1 MTPDHTDGEPAADDP
16 EVPGLA
22 GERTDLAW
30 SRSAL
35 ALGVAGAAVLRRV
48 WESVDTDNARAVV
61 LALLGVGAATWLAAL
76 AWAHGA
82 ARTTMEGRRV
92 ASAVVLRRVTLGTL
106 MFCAAAL
113 VLAIIPAKS

>member
-1 MTPDHTDGEPAADDP
+1 MAAHHTDREPTVDDP
-16 EVPGLA
+16 DVPGLA

-35 ALGVAGAAVLRRV
+35 AVGVAGAAVLRRV
-48 WESVDTDNARAVV
+48 WESIDTENAQAVV
-61 LALLGVGAATWLAAL
+61 LALLGVGTATWLTAL

-92 ASAVVLRRVTLGTL
+92 ASANVLRRVTLGTL
-106 MFCAAAL
+106 MFCLVAL
-113 VLAIIPAKS
+113 ALAFLPAP

>member
-1 MTPDHTDGEPAADDP
+1 MTSDDSDRELTLDDP

-35 ALGVAGAAVLRRV
+35 ALAVAGAALLRRV
-48 WESVDTDNARAVV
+48 WEDIDTDNGQAIVFT
-61 LALLGVGAATWLAAL
+61 LLGVGAATWLAAL
-76 AWAHGA
+76 VWAHGA
-82 ARTTMEGRRV
+82 SRTTMEGRRV
-92 ASAVVLRRVTLGTL
+92 ADPRILRRVTIGTL

-113 VLAIIPAKS
+113 VLAVVPTNP